1 MKGLVFGIAIVLC
14 VANLLS
20 PVYPSC
26 EEAESVP
33 MSPFL
38 SKIDAT
44 LSLLLT
50 LRGEEQVP
58 QEMREILMRDTVSVS
73 IRFTHELNASDVKSI
88 EELGL
93 EFVRLPNGEIAH
105 SGTIYGAE
113 VPWDRVDDLAQLES
127 VIRIESGWQPGV
139 EDPAS

>member
-1 MKGLVFGIAIVLC
+1 M
-14 VANLLS
+14 
-20 PVYPSC
+20 
-26 EEAESVP
+26 
-33 MSPFL
+33 
-38 SKIDAT
+38 
-44 LSLLLT
+44 
-50 LRGEEQVP
+50 P